1 MFQSSQGSFG
11 PSSFGH
17 HQPGV
22 GGMPGA
28 RTPPQWFNPWSS
40 PNPYGHPMYAPGWTS
55 SHHHQFP
62 RPKPTIA
69 KPQYSCD
76 LNLTLESKER
86 QADVTI
92 KLNSRHL
99 FKINHE
105 ALRKF
110 IPDISGELFDNA
122 ESTMSVECPFEE
134 AFLHLL
140 MFIASQDHFIFT
152 RFTQAQEKQLELYAA
167 AHALG
172 LGADSKFAD
181 LLASLN
187 PSSGGLFGA
196 NFPGSN
202 FGNYHAWSRH
212 YIDFEYALKLLRS
225 NSNPSAP
232 WLLGVTLLEW
242 LDEKNLTTAEQQ
254 EELLASEDFAK
265 VRNFWKSAGGHPQLF
280 NMVGSIVHAY
290 PVASQAISI
299 RCLFP

>member
-1 MFQSSQGSFG
+1 
-11 PSSFGH
+11 
-17 HQPGV
+17 
-22 GGMPGA
+22 
-28 RTPPQWFNPWSS
+28 
-40 PNPYGHPMYAPGWTS
+40 
-55 SHHHQFP
+55 
-62 RPKPTIA
+62 
-69 KPQYSCD
+69 
-76 LNLTLESKER
+76 LESKER

-140 MFIASQDHFIFT
+140 MFISNHNHFILT
-152 RFTQAQEKQLELYAA
+152 RFTQTQENVLELYAA

-172 LGADSKFAD
+172 VGADSKFAD
-181 LLASLN
+181 LLASSN
-187 PSSGGLFGA
+187 PHSGGLFS
-196 NFPGSN
+196 FSGSN
-202 FGNYHAWSRH
+202 FGSFHVWSRH
-212 YIDFEYALKLLRS
+212 YIDFEFAVKLLKTG
-225 NSNPSAP
+225 SNPSTP
-232 WLLGVTLLEW
+232 WQIDVSLLEW
-242 LDEKNLTTAEQQ
+242 LDEKNLTTADQQ